1 MIARILFARLL
12 ITLVLTLPLL
22 TACSG
27 LLESEQPA
35 KQYWMLAPLSN
46 AEPLSQ
52 PVELRL
58 SAVPGLDTDRV
69 QALAHDAALHR
80 YANARWADNLP
91 EVLGSVMGRSLDNPE
106 ADGEPWRLELEVNE
120 FFGRMSSAQQTTSVS
135 VGITGS
141 VQCSGDSHR
150 LAAKAS
156 PRVSSENLSV
166 IVAAHQAGLD
176 DVTRQLIG
184 QIKAHCG

>member
-1 MIARILFARLL
+1 MIARILFA
-12 ITLVLTLPLL
+12 LVLSWPVL
-22 TACSG
+22 TACSS
-27 LLESEQPA
+27 LLQSEQPA
-35 KQYWMLAPLSN
+35 KQYWMLAPLEN

-91 EVLGSVMGRSLDNPE
+91 EVLGSVLSRSLDNPE
-106 ADGEPWRLELEVNE
+106 AAGEPLRLDLEVHE
-120 FFGRMSSAQQTTSVS
+120 FFGRMNAAQQTTAVRVS
-135 VGITGS
+135 IAGS
-141 VQCSGDSHR
+141 VQCNGDFHR

-156 PRVSSENLSV
+156 PSVASENLSV

-184 QIKAHCG
+184 QIKARCG